1 MVGRKAVD
9 EASAGDIVVFSG
21 LSEFNIGDTLVDPAD
36 PRPLDPISVEEP
48 TMSISIGV
56 NKSPFAGKA
65 GKLLTSRNI
74 RERREIAPRLPR
86 DPPEIA
92 TRLPGDRPEIVPRS
106 PRDRHEIAPRSPRDC
121 PEIAPRSPLR
131 LEKELETNVA
141 LQLKDTGDADSF
153 QALRRHVLD
162 TS

>member
-36 PRPLDPISVEEP
+36 PRPLEPISVEEP

-74 RERREIAPRLPR
+74 RERREIAPRLPGDPPEITPRLPR
-86 DPPEIA
+86 DYPEIA
-92 TRLPGDRPEIVPRS
+92 TRLPGDRPEIAPRS
-106 PRDRHEIAPRSPRDC
+106 PRDRPSGWRRSSRRTWRCSSKTPATRT
-121 PEIAPRSPLR
+121 RSRPF
-131 LEKELETNVA
+131 V
-141 LQLKDTGDADSF
+141 
-153 QALRRHVLD
+153 D